1 MAKLALERDLLVISD
16 ECYESLTYEG
26 RHVSIASL
34 SPEIKA
40 RTIVVN
46 TCSKAYA
53 MTGWRI
59 GYAAGPKAI
68 IRAMTDVQSQVTSN
82 PASVAAVG
90 RGGGAGRSPGR
101 GGQDGGRV
109 RPPAPRDRRR
119 RSTPFP
125 ACGA

>member
-1 MAKLALERDLLVISD
+1 AAVSTSHGLARVAKPAVERQLCAISD

-53 MTGWRI
+53 MTGWPIRSP
-59 GYAAGPKAI
+59 AGPKPI
-68 IRAMTDVQSQVTSN
+68 IKAMTDVQSQVTSN
-82 PASVAAVG
+82 PTSVA
-90 RGGGAGRSPGR
+90 
-101 GGQDGGRV
+101 Q
-109 RPPAPRDRRR
+109 
-119 RSTPFP
+119 
-125 ACGA
+125 